1 MCLKCM
7 LNNKWIK
14 IQVSQGLVKLDR
26 IGMAHSR
33 PRSRSMLGNVWLWW
47 CFILCML
54 WRYATRMMHA
64 RTIVQYSWWDRIN
77 VNPSWTQSKYKL
89 WAIRDDRLTRC
100 RSCLPSKSCET
111 KGAVYHCS
119 RTAGTNGRSEP
130 ASHMNIFWWVAIT
143 DYVRHTQLV
152 ERN

>member
-26 IGMAHSR
+26 IGMAHSY
-33 PRSRSMLGNVWLWW
+33 PRSRSMLGNVCLWW

-100 RSCLPSKSCET
+100 RSCLPSKSCEEP
-111 KGAVYHCS
+111 GRHLSCS
-119 RTAGTNGRSEP
+119 RTAGAQIEWTTRPCEHLLMIYMKLLRKAHTAGR
-130 ASHMNIFWWVAIT
+130 A
-143 DYVRHTQLV
+143 
-152 ERN
+152 